1 MTEKLPIDHFAQ
13 LEITIGRVE
22 EAERVP
28 NTDKLIRLD
37 VDVGEG
43 TTRQIVSGIA
53 PYLEDVR
60 WLVGQKF
67 PFVTNL
73 EPKTFKGLESNGM
86 ILAVQSEEGAFS
98 FLQLTTDL
106 PVGSRVR

>member
-1 MTEKLPIDHFAQ
+1 MTEQLPIDHFAQ

-22 EAERVP
+22 HAECVP
-28 NTDKLIRLD
+28 ETDKLVRLD
-37 VDVGEG
+37 VDVGEAE
-43 TTRQIVSGIA
+43 TRQIVSGIA
-53 PYLEDVR
+53 PYVDDVR
-60 WLVGQKF
+60 WMIGQKF

-86 ILAVQSEEGAFS
+86 ILAAQAESGTFS